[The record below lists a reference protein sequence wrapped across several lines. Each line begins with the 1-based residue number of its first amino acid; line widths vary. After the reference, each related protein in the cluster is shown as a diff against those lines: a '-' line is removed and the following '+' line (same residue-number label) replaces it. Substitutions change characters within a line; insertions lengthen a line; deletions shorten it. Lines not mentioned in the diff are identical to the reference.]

1 MVIRTVGRRIREMR
15 EQSGMT
21 QTQLASRVNVSR
33 SSVQSWEC
41 GATYPSIDNC
51 VILADVFHV
60 SIDYLVASSPH
71 KMVSLGSYNDGER
84 RLVYELLMHFD
95 EKEKLR
101 RKWRLQ
107 V

>member
-1 MVIRTVGRRIREMR
+1 MVIRTVGRRIRELR

-21 QTQLASRVNVSR
+21 QAELAERASVSR

-51 VILADVFHV
+51 VLVADVFHI
-60 SIDYLVASSPH
+60 SIDYLVAGNPH
-71 KMVSLGSYNDGER
+71 KMVSLERYNEGER
-84 RLVYELLMHFD
+84 QLVRELLMHFD
-95 EKEKLR
+95 EKAGVGS
-101 RKWRLQ
+101 WVQ